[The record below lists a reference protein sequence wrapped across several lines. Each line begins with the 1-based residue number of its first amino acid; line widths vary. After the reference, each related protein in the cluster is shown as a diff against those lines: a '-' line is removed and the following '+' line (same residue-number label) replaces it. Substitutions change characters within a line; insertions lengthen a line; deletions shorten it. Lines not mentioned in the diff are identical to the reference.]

1 MAEVAGAMLK
11 SARTITISK
20 MVQQNAKI
28 TCPSSYYKRSI
39 YKISN
44 KSDETA
50 KTLVDSREQQAFR
63 RFKSAR
69 SITPVKMVETF

>member
-11 SARTITISK
+11 SARTITVSK
-20 MVQQNAKI
+20 MVQQNAKM
-28 TCPSSYYKRSI
+28 TCPSSYYKRNI

-50 KTLVDSREQQAFR
+50 KTLKDLREQAFR